1 MNFIG
6 LLAGVG
12 KLEFN
17 DGQMYH
23 FININIMDN
32 ADPEDDKTFY
42 VQLLNPTGG
51 ATLDVASTV
60 TVVIRASD
68 GAFGKFQ
75 FSDSSLNVETN
86 ELGESGYTSVFLR
99 VDRLQGIIGT
109 STVTWEIL
117 GNQDNDIVD
126 LNGIIVFNHG
136 DTSQNLEV
144 KVRADTVPELDET
157 YQVKLTTVEP
167 GELGA
172 GDKLV
177 SSVTILANDDPYGE
191 FVFPSQLRPLQV
203 EENYKNITLSIN
215 RLKGTFGTVDIY
227 YRTLGPAEL
236 HPQVPV
242 TVNRAGVNDYR
253 ATEGM
258 VRFGPTEPQKTII
271 VTVMD
276 DSDPENDES
285 FYVILINA
293 TLHTPAQ
300 TRSVSN
306 SPRLGLLSESLAQI
320 MITSN
325 DIANGALELS
335 PTSVKILESA
345 PNVGVKLLRRGGT
358 FGQVSVKFRV
368 VNGTAI
374 EHSDFETISDTAIIP
389 DGASSIDLPI
399 RIIDDNLPELEEIF
413 YVELLNQITGGGV
426 LGAEQ
431 YRVAVI
437 HILAS
442 DDPEGAFEFEIEGL
456 SIEEPENGQPVTT
469 NITIIR
475 TGGSLGVVTITWTA
489 LLNGGSAASDIS
501 PVSGSVYFVSNELRR
516 SISIQILPDN
526 IPEGF
531 NIYLEAQGD
540 SIQLVSLSRSGGLF
554 GQLRVSFSTKQTD
567 IITEATKDG
576 SSVLSYYNPPLGG
589 SRGLTGIVVDIS
601 SETNQ
606 PDACGKVCLREL
618 ACVAFEV
625 SVSLKTCA
633 WYSTSL
639 STPLSNTADY
649 QYYIKLTSKVN
660 NLYSRR
666 ATEGID
672 YAIINNGFAFI
683 PEGTNTGNVAVTIK
697 GDNLPEINEKFLI
710 QLNSVV
716 LVSGVTS
723 TKHPPTLEQNDNAYG
738 QFNLISDYPTAIEGG
753 HQIAVE
759 ERHKFAVDLVVERK
773 GGNLDDVSI
782 DWYIDIGASTATYGV
797 DYTGDGATLQ
807 FTSGVAS
814 KLITVTILDDTVPEH
829 NKTVIVKLRN
839 PQGGAELSQDAM
851 VTIVILE
858 NDNIAGIIGFG
869 TTALVGKEG
878 SDITLAITRARSSFG
893 TVLVEWRIHGLN
905 GVDPVTGFSHINGT
919 LVFLPGDTSK
929 DVILSILDDNTP
941 EVNEEYQVLLSNIR
955 TVGIGATG
963 AAIIDPQLK
972 MATITINSSNYPHG
986 LLQFSQ
992 TSLEIV
998 KEEQD
1003 VMINLQ
1009 IERKFGN
1016 IGNIRV
1022 SYEIKEGSVTPLSE
1036 DLLKATAGDD
1046 FEALQGYVDI
1056 GNGISYS
1063 TIRVR
1068 VKEDSIPEL
1077 DEVFIVVLT
1086 GVTLLNNSQVSNMP
1100 PQLGTKDT
1108 TSEIVISANDGTKGI
1123 IMFGSDSHRYVLNVW
1138 IRFPQVLNVWIRFP
1152 QVCTQCLYQIPTG
1165 MYSMCGS
1172 DSHSVAVD
1180 EITKNITLTIMR
1192 DEGTF
1197 GEVTVFCYAQ
1207 GITDGTTQ
1215 GQDFR
1220 FDPKEVTFKKGE
1232 NRKYILIEINNDDTP
1247 EPDEMFEVI
1256 LANPRDGAILGT
1268 PSRANVTILAND
1280 DASGSFSF
1288 ETDTAV
1294 TVEETSGD
1302 VKGVA
1307 VLKVVR
1313 GPGIYGVVN
1322 VPYQVIPE
1330 QVSNVNDLSPMQSII
1345 VFQDKQDSAILEL
1358 EAVDDSEPEQIERF
1372 TVRLLQPSNGGLL
1385 GQHTDKVVIINP
1397 NDSPNGL
1404 IQIYARGTTDPREQ
1418 MVEYLLTWQHNL
1430 EQPLLTLTFF
1440 GPDRLQ
1446 SIPSIQV
1453 VNWYS
1458 YTYSSMVYIVML
1470 TNFRVGELTSAIG
1483 SDGSAGTINV
1493 DRLYHSTLFKWQ
1505 GEMIPLQTI
1514 ETDIASAA
1522 VSFSIGGSTY
1532 LAISNT
1538 GNVRRFQSKSRIYKV
1553 NTNGTLLVIQD
1564 LPTSGAKDV
1573 KSFTLGT
1580 DNLLVFAN
1588 SKDNNGNTLVPVDI
1602 YKWDQSIGMFT
1613 FAAWQSLDNQG
1624 AEAVAVFEMEGVVYI
1639 AVANNYNSVQ
1649 TTYIVDSVIYKL
1661 NADTKFS
1668 EHQRIRTE
1676 GAVDVTHLLIQSLN
1690 ILVFANNRGDSVNSP
1705 QKSWVYRW
1713 DSTTQMFFKHS
1724 DLNTYR
1730 VETTSAFIGPDN
1742 TVSNSIGNSEIF
1754 SWDIHDKEFKSVW
1767 TGPPAYTMFPIL
1779 IPQTTGA
1786 LAVMTVGGIGST
1798 ENNTVYQFVKI
1809 KDSDFSPRTITMT
1822 FEPGQKTLHTSVAII
1837 QDDQPEE
1844 IETFY
1849 VTLSD
1854 PTGGAEIGPHN
1865 MITVNILSND
1875 NANGIIEF
1883 PQESLE
1889 KLVIEEDDKD
1899 NTVEVKVV
1907 RKHGFFGRVV
1917 VRWSIT
1923 GDQNGLSDLTPLQG
1937 TIEFPN
1943 GYSVANIRITILNDN
1958 LAELPEIS
1966 YIRLTEII
1974 ESGST
1979 DPTSGAV
1986 IGKNN
1991 VAKLIVQANDSP
2003 YGVVLW
2009 ERESVTLPEPD
2020 GTDLTQEVYI
2030 TRQQGMMGQ
2039 LQVSFQT
2046 GIATG
2051 YPVDRQ
2057 AVSGEDYVAS
2067 INTVIMQ
2074 ENVTRVPVQLVIKQ
2088 DDIPEADESFVVNIT
2103 SVAVMGMTPP
2113 PGAEPSVKVP
2123 GNIITITITEN
2134 DNARGSVEFDVNTNI
2149 EGRIDTY
2156 EEYGKNS
2163 TISLKVKR
2171 TIGLL
2176 GTVTVSWEAETKEA
2190 SFSDFQPP
2198 SGSVTLMD
2206 GEESGQITITILD
2219 DTIAEE
2225 METFDIKLLT
2235 VTGGS
2240 ALGPNTRVRI
2250 AILKNDSPNGLF
2262 RFVQNLVSVKE
2273 STSVDDPNGEV
2284 TLNIERIQGME
2295 GVVNVQWR
2303 LNAEAVNDF
2312 MEPIAGTVVFA
2323 QGDVIESIT
2332 LKTKMD
2338 NILEGEEKFRVSL
2351 ISADNS
2357 ADISHIRGDASV
2369 VLLPDLG
2376 SAGTVR
2382 ILPDY
2387 NTVYIGE
2394 PGESSSTYNG
2404 QVEIVLTRGAGIYG
2418 NIAVTWVLTPRDLEA
2433 FMQVEGTVQ
2442 FVDLQQTAKI
2452 TLQTKDDTVAEI
2464 RRIYTLQIN
2473 SATGGATISTQP
2485 GTFKSDIIYVASD
2498 YPHGLFEFTLPE
2510 ITSVTENTAKVSI
2523 PILRQY
2529 GRINRVMVTY
2539 TTTPGTAEVNKD
2551 FYGTSGTLTFE
2562 HEQKQRNVEITIQQ
2576 DDLPEGPEMFY
2587 LNLTSARLSI
2597 PSNNNYTIINGLQL
2611 DMAPAIGSLNVK
2623 TILIE
2628 KNDNAEGN
2636 VQFKEDKFT
2645 VLEESGV
2652 AKIPVVRKGGNYG
2665 GLTVRYTVTD
2675 INATA
2680 GVDYVIADTEVMI
2693 QDGESEATIDI
2704 VLQDDSIME
2713 YAEQFTITINSIIG
2727 GAKLGA
2733 ISTTTV
2739 TIAKS
2744 DYPNGMFGFKGPLKI
2759 VMVNPA
2765 RQVQTTLT
2773 IERSGGVK
2781 GQQTVNWRLMGPN
2794 NPQRVLLETND
2805 IFYIS
2810 NNQESTSG
2818 NLVWSDGESGAKTI
2832 TLNIKPYSSWEI
2844 QEIFIVEIVTIT
2856 GYPKSSGDGEI
2867 GPNTGKASVTIE
2879 KNGDPSGIIQF
2890 SGVALAERTVDEPTG
2905 VNPFQL
2911 QFPIKREE
2919 STGVVGTIQVF
2930 WEITG
2935 PFDSTTDFQPRNGSV
2950 YIANLQRDA
2959 SFNIQILPDTLPELT
2974 ETFKVILTSV
2984 EGGAEIDTSNNEA
2997 VFHIRYNDH
3006 PHGLF
3011 GLIQSQQV
3019 INVDPSDLV
3028 RSVLLNFTRHEG
3040 TFGEVMLTFTLK
3052 YDIPQSGIVLSKTTG
3067 TVKFDEGQTSV
3078 RVTIAIEG
3086 NGFLAVGTTFTAT
3099 LKAVDYLEAGVTEP
3113 PALKPLET
3121 EAKITVPS
3129 EAANSVIGFRD
3140 LLAGINEETNT
3151 ATMTLYRTGTY
3162 GPVSIPWQIGYRSGQ
3177 EPGDGVL
3184 GSITPQTGTVTIPHG
3199 VDTKD
3204 FSVTVTALP
3213 GRVEYFVIHLP
3224 HIPSTTVSGGTQLDP
3239 TKTTVQIEPYGV
3251 VRFADNSTNPL
3262 VSELTEKVYLKV

>member
-1 MNFIG
+1 MIYVTLDLCRRCRREIEYKLVGPKTREKKKQKQIFY
-6 LLAGVG
+6 AGVG

-109 STVTWEIL
+109 STVTWEVL

-172 GDKLV
+172 GDRLV

-203 EENYKNITLSIN
+203 EETYKNITLSIN

-300 TRSVSN
+300 TRTVSN

-374 EHSDFETISDTAIIP
+374 EHSDFETISDTAVIP

-526 IPEGF
+526 IPEGQEDIIF
-531 NIYLEAQGD
+531 TLLTASNSGTIGLRKEFTLSILPNDNPHGTVQFSQNMFTLQEAQGD
-540 SIQLVSLSRSGGLF
+540 SIQLVSLNRSGGLF

-639 STPLSNTADY
+639 STSLSNTADY

-683 PEGTNTGNVAVTIK
+683 PEGMNTGNVAVTIK

-710 QLNSVV
+710 QLNSVE

-723 TKHPPTLEQNDNAYG
+723 TKHPPTLGSITTATIVIEQNDNAYG

-878 SDITLAITRARSSFG
+878 SDITLTITRARSSFG
-893 TVLVEWRIHGLN
+893 TVMVEWRIHGLN

-1036 DLLKATAGDD
+1036 DLLNATAGDD

-1056 GNGISYS
+1056 GNGISYA

-1086 GVTLLNNSQVSNMP
+1086 GVILLNNSQVSNMP

-1108 TSEIVISANDGTKGI
+1108 TSEIIISANDGTKGI

-1138 IRFPQVLNVWIRFP
+1138 IRFPQV
-1152 QVCTQCLYQIPTG
+1152 CTQCLDQIPTG
-1165 MYSMCGS
+1165 MYSMGTKGIIMFGSDSTGMYSMGTKGIIMFGSDSQGMYSMGTKGIIMFGSDSHRFPQVCTQWGTKGIIMFGS

-1180 EITKNITLTIMR
+1180 EITKNITLTIIR

-1232 NRKYILIEINNDDTP
+1232 NRKYIMIEINNDDTP

-1256 LANPRDGAILGT
+1256 LANPRNGAILGT

-1307 VLKVVR
+1307 MLKVVR

-1358 EAVDDSEPEQIERF
+1358 EAVDDSQPEQRERF

-1404 IQIYARGTTDPREQ
+1404 IQIYARGTT
-1418 MVEYLLTWQHNL
+1418 
-1430 EQPLLTLTFF
+1430 
-1440 GPDRLQ
+1440 
-1446 SIPSIQV
+1446 
-1453 VNWYS
+1453 
-1458 YTYSSMVYIVML
+1458 
-1470 TNFRVGELTSAIG
+1470 
-1483 SDGSAGTINV
+1483 
-1493 DRLYHSTLFKWQ
+1493 
-1505 GEMIPLQTI
+1505 
-1514 ETDIASAA
+1514 
-1522 VSFSIGGSTY
+1522 
-1532 LAISNT
+1532 
-1538 GNVRRFQSKSRIYKV
+1538 
-1553 NTNGTLLVIQD
+1553 
-1564 LPTSGAKDV
+1564 
-1573 KSFTLGT
+1573 
-1580 DNLLVFAN
+1580 
-1588 SKDNNGNTLVPVDI
+1588 
-1602 YKWDQSIGMFT
+1602 
-1613 FAAWQSLDNQG
+1613 
-1624 AEAVAVFEMEGVVYI
+1624 
-1639 AVANNYNSVQ
+1639 
-1649 TTYIVDSVIYKL
+1649 
-1661 NADTKFS
+1661 
-1668 EHQRIRTE
+1668 
-1676 GAVDVTHLLIQSLN
+1676 
-1690 ILVFANNRGDSVNSP
+1690 
-1705 QKSWVYRW
+1705 
-1713 DSTTQMFFKHS
+1713 
-1724 DLNTYR
+1724 
-1730 VETTSAFIGPDN
+1730 
-1742 TVSNSIGNSEIF
+1742 
-1754 SWDIHDKEFKSVW
+1754 
-1767 TGPPAYTMFPIL
+1767 
-1779 IPQTTGA
+1779 
-1786 LAVMTVGGIGST
+1786 
-1798 ENNTVYQFVKI
+1798 
-1809 KDSDFSPRTITMT
+1809 
-1822 FEPGQKTLHTSVAII
+1822 
-1837 QDDQPEE
+1837 
-1844 IETFY
+1844 
-1849 VTLSD
+1849 
-1854 PTGGAEIGPHN
+1854 
-1865 MITVNILSND
+1865 
-1875 NANGIIEF
+1875 
-1883 PQESLE
+1883 
-1889 KLVIEEDDKD
+1889 
-1899 NTVEVKVV
+1899 
-1907 RKHGFFGRVV
+1907 
-1917 VRWSIT
+1917 
-1923 GDQNGLSDLTPLQG
+1923 
-1937 TIEFPN
+1937 
-1943 GYSVANIRITILNDN
+1943 
-1958 LAELPEIS
+1958 
-1966 YIRLTEII
+1966 
-1974 ESGST
+1974 
-1979 DPTSGAV
+1979 
-1986 IGKNN
+1986 
-1991 VAKLIVQANDSP
+1991 
-2003 YGVVLW
+2003 
-2009 ERESVTLPEPD
+2009 
-2020 GTDLTQEVYI
+2020 
-2030 TRQQGMMGQ
+2030 
-2039 LQVSFQT
+2039 
-2046 GIATG
+2046 
-2051 YPVDRQ
+2051 
-2057 AVSGEDYVAS
+2057 
-2067 INTVIMQ
+2067 
-2074 ENVTRVPVQLVIKQ
+2074 
-2088 DDIPEADESFVVNIT
+2088 
-2103 SVAVMGMTPP
+2103 
-2113 PGAEPSVKVP
+2113 
-2123 GNIITITITEN
+2123 
-2134 DNARGSVEFDVNTNI
+2134 
-2149 EGRIDTY
+2149 
-2156 EEYGKNS
+2156 
-2163 TISLKVKR
+2163 
-2171 TIGLL
+2171 
-2176 GTVTVSWEAETKEA
+2176 
-2190 SFSDFQPP
+2190 
-2198 SGSVTLMD
+2198 
-2206 GEESGQITITILD
+2206 
-2219 DTIAEE
+2219 
-2225 METFDIKLLT
+2225 
-2235 VTGGS
+2235 
-2240 ALGPNTRVRI
+2240 
-2250 AILKNDSPNGLF
+2250 
-2262 RFVQNLVSVKE
+2262 
-2273 STSVDDPNGEV
+2273 
-2284 TLNIERIQGME
+2284 
-2295 GVVNVQWR
+2295 
-2303 LNAEAVNDF
+2303 
-2312 MEPIAGTVVFA
+2312 
-2323 QGDVIESIT
+2323 
-2332 LKTKMD
+2332 
-2338 NILEGEEKFRVSL
+2338 
-2351 ISADNS
+2351 
-2357 ADISHIRGDASV
+2357 
-2369 VLLPDLG
+2369 
-2376 SAGTVR
+2376 
-2382 ILPDY
+2382 
-2387 NTVYIGE
+2387 
-2394 PGESSSTYNG
+2394 
-2404 QVEIVLTRGAGIYG
+2404 
-2418 NIAVTWVLTPRDLEA
+2418 
-2433 FMQVEGTVQ
+2433 
-2442 FVDLQQTAKI
+2442 
-2452 TLQTKDDTVAEI
+2452 
-2464 RRIYTLQIN
+2464 
-2473 SATGGATISTQP
+2473 
-2485 GTFKSDIIYVASD
+2485 
-2498 YPHGLFEFTLPE
+2498 
-2510 ITSVTENTAKVSI
+2510 
-2523 PILRQY
+2523 
-2529 GRINRVMVTY
+2529 
-2539 TTTPGTAEVNKD
+2539 
-2551 FYGTSGTLTFE
+2551 
-2562 HEQKQRNVEITIQQ
+2562 
-2576 DDLPEGPEMFY
+2576 
-2587 LNLTSARLSI
+2587 
-2597 PSNNNYTIINGLQL
+2597 
-2611 DMAPAIGSLNVK
+2611 
-2623 TILIE
+2623 
-2628 KNDNAEGN
+2628 
-2636 VQFKEDKFT
+2636 
-2645 VLEESGV
+2645 
-2652 AKIPVVRKGGNYG
+2652 
-2665 GLTVRYTVTD
+2665 
-2675 INATA
+2675 
-2680 GVDYVIADTEVMI
+2680 
-2693 QDGESEATIDI
+2693 
-2704 VLQDDSIME
+2704 
-2713 YAEQFTITINSIIG
+2713 
-2727 GAKLGA
+2727 
-2733 ISTTTV
+2733 
-2739 TIAKS
+2739 
-2744 DYPNGMFGFKGPLKI
+2744 
-2759 VMVNPA
+2759 
-2765 RQVQTTLT
+2765 
-2773 IERSGGVK
+2773 
-2781 GQQTVNWRLMGPN
+2781 
-2794 NPQRVLLETND
+2794 
-2805 IFYIS
+2805 
-2810 NNQESTSG
+2810 
-2818 NLVWSDGESGAKTI
+2818 
-2832 TLNIKPYSSWEI
+2832 
-2844 QEIFIVEIVTIT
+2844 
-2856 GYPKSSGDGEI
+2856 
-2867 GPNTGKASVTIE
+2867 
-2879 KNGDPSGIIQF
+2879 
-2890 SGVALAERTVDEPTG
+2890 
-2905 VNPFQL
+2905 
-2911 QFPIKREE
+2911 
-2919 STGVVGTIQVF
+2919 
-2930 WEITG
+2930 
-2935 PFDSTTDFQPRNGSV
+2935 
-2950 YIANLQRDA
+2950 
-2959 SFNIQILPDTLPELT
+2959 
-2974 ETFKVILTSV
+2974 
-2984 EGGAEIDTSNNEA
+2984 
-2997 VFHIRYNDH
+2997 
-3006 PHGLF
+3006 
-3011 GLIQSQQV
+3011 
-3019 INVDPSDLV
+3019 
-3028 RSVLLNFTRHEG
+3028 
-3040 TFGEVMLTFTLK
+3040 
-3052 YDIPQSGIVLSKTTG
+3052 
-3067 TVKFDEGQTSV
+3067 
-3078 RVTIAIEG
+3078 
-3086 NGFLAVGTTFTAT
+3086 
-3099 LKAVDYLEAGVTEP
+3099 
-3113 PALKPLET
+3113 
-3121 EAKITVPS
+3121 
-3129 EAANSVIGFRD
+3129 
-3140 LLAGINEETNT
+3140 
-3151 ATMTLYRTGTY
+3151 
-3162 GPVSIPWQIGYRSGQ
+3162 
-3177 EPGDGVL
+3177 
-3184 GSITPQTGTVTIPHG
+3184 
-3199 VDTKD
+3199 
-3204 FSVTVTALP
+3204 
-3213 GRVEYFVIHLP
+3213 
-3224 HIPSTTVSGGTQLDP
+3224 
-3239 TKTTVQIEPYGV
+3239 
-3251 VRFADNSTNPL
+3251 
-3262 VSELTEKVYLKV
+3262 